1 MSTTIMHARNDA
13 PLAGVGQAMNTLGEF
28 VAAQSRR
35 HESRLAMQ
43 YRPRYR
49 TIRWTY
55 DDLRRDVLRL
65 SAVLGSLAVVPG
77 DRVLLM
83 AENSPFWVAAFFA
96 VVSRGGVVVP
106 LNPKSTPDQI
116 RRLLA
121 SAEPKLA
128 LHSSRCPWLGDS
140 SLPAV
145 IIDTTHPEGG
155 TLHDEGANTDGNSL
169 AEIIYTSGTTGDP
182 KGVML
187 SHRNLLSNLEAVA
200 AAVPLKVDDHVLTL
214 LPLFHVFGQMTGL
227 LCPLGAGCAV
237 TFLPAPTSRALLDA
251 LASTAATHLVVVP
264 EILQNMMERLETR
277 LGRIPGWA
285 RRVLRR
291 RIRARI
297 SPTLRT
303 LICGGAPL
311 DPTLEEKWWSL
322 GFEVLQGYGLTETS
336 PVVAA
341 NTHEAH
347 RIGSV
352 GRPLP
357 GVEVKISPDGEIMVR
372 GENVMQGYYRNPE
385 QTAAVISD
393 GWFRTGDGGR
403 LDADGFLFV
412 LGRRKYMILG
422 PSGENVFPE
431 DLEAEL
437 NRLPGVVDSAVVGLQ
452 RSGRTVIHAALLC
465 DPAQAGSLVAE
476 ANRHLAPHQKIMSW
490 SVWPETDFP
499 RSVTRKVKKEDVIRR
514 LMAQTPEAPL
524 AVERATP
531 LKRLIAEVTGAP
543 LAAVDDS
550 ARLVADLGLDSL
562 LRIELVS
569 RIEEQFGKTLEE
581 VQINPETTVRE
592 FQGLLDRGSGAPPAV
607 GKYPRW
613 SLSHWARALR
623 PLVLAVFFRS
633 WISPFCRLHVQGLE
647 HVNDLTGPVIFMAN
661 HRSYLDSAVAAFAL
675 PADCR
680 ARLAMA
686 AATDVL
692 YRQYRWAV
700 PIGELGL
707 NAFPFPTG
715 VDENIR
721 PGLDTIGHLL
731 DDGWH
736 VLIFPE
742 GRMNRVDGSLQ
753 PLKGGTGILAREM
766 GVPIVPLAITGT
778 EKIMPPD
785 TLVPRCRSDIVVRF
799 GPQVIIRPGESYDLG
814 TLRIQAAIEALLSA
828 K

>member
-1 MSTTIMHARNDA
+1 MK
-13 PLAGVGQAMNTLGEF
+13 TLGEF
-28 VAAQSRR
+28 VTTQTRDFG
-35 HESRLAMQ
+35 SRLAIQ

-49 TIRWTY
+49 TIGWTH
-55 DDLRRDVLRL
+55 DDLRNEVQRLGGVL
-65 SAVLGSLAVVPG
+65 SSHGIAPG

-96 VVSRGGVVVP
+96 VTSYGGVVVP
-106 LNPKSTPDQI
+106 LNPKSTPNQI
-116 RRLLA
+116 GRLMV
-121 SAEPKLA
+121 SAEPKMV
-128 LHSSRCPWLGDS
+128 LHSSRCPWPAT

-145 IIDTTHPEGG
+145 AIDTAPTGSVALRE
-155 TLHDEGANTDGNSL
+155 EGAGADGHSL

-187 SHRNLLSNLEAVA
+187 SHRNLLSNLEAVS
-200 AAVPLKVDDHVLTL
+200 AAVPLGVDDHVLTL
-214 LPLFHVFGQMTGL
+214 LPLFHVFGQMTGV

-237 TFLPAPTSRALLDA
+237 TFLPVPTSRALLDA
-251 LASTAATHLVVVP
+251 LAHTPATHLVVVP
-264 EILQNMMERLETR
+264 EVLQTMMERLEVR

-285 RRVLRR
+285 RHVLRN

-303 LICGGAPL
+303 LVCGGAPL

-341 NTHEAH
+341 NTPGAH
-347 RIGSV
+347 RLGSV
-352 GRPLP
+352 GKALR
-357 GVEVKISPDGEIMVR
+357 GVDVRISPDGEVLVR
-372 GENVMQGYYRNPE
+372 GESVMQGYYRNPE
-385 QTAAVISD
+385 QTSAVLTD

-403 LDADGFLFV
+403 LDSDGFLFV

-437 NRLPGVVDSAVVGLQ
+437 NRLSGIIDSAVVGLQ
-452 RSGRTVIHAALLC
+452 RTGRTVIHAELLC
-465 DPAQAGSLVAE
+465 DPAQAADLVAE
-476 ANRHLAPHQKIMSW
+476 ANRHLAPHQQIMSW
-490 SVWPETDFP
+490 SVWPEADFP
-499 RSVTRKVKKEDVIRR
+499 RSVTRKVKKEDVIRH
-514 LMAQTPEAPL
+514 LMAQTPAEPL
-524 AVERATP
+524 SGGELTP
-531 LKRLIAEVTGAP
+531 LKRLLAEMTGTP
-543 LAAVDDS
+543 LTAVGDS

-569 RIEEQFGKTLEE
+569 RIEDQFGKTIEE
-581 VQINPETTVRE
+581 VQITPNTTVRE
-592 FQGLLDRGSGAPPAV
+592 FQALLDRSSGMPTAV

-613 SLSHWARALR
+613 SFSAWACAVR
-623 PLVLAVFFRS
+623 PLALAVFFRS
-633 WISPFCRLHVQGLE
+633 WITPFCRLRVEGLE
-647 HVNDLTGPVIFMAN
+647 YVSGLTGAVIFMAN
-661 HRSYLDSAVAAFAL
+661 HRSYLDSAVVAFAL
-675 PADCR
+675 PAGTR

-700 PIGELGL
+700 PIGELAL

-753 PLKGGTGILAREM
+753 PLKGGAGVLALEM
-766 GVPIVPLAITGT
+766 GVPIVPMAILGT

-785 TLVPRCRSDIVVRF
+785 TLVPKCRSEVVVRF
-799 GPQVIIRPGESYDLG
+799 GPHVIIGSGESYEHG
-814 TLRIQAAIEALLSA
+814 TQRIQNAIAALLTA
-828 K
+828 T